1 MAKKHTQTIEID
13 IVTKGVDTAEKAIA
27 GIDNSHG
34 ELYKHAQKVSKAIEN
49 IRSITAEYGDNI
61 PITKAKELAN
71 YMKIIAEETSE
82 MAELDEIVVFNKKES
97 EHLKKISSEIDSI
110 KSKLK
115 EIKKEKINIPV
126 KMEQERIEDL
136 KSQKTT
142 KGADGKSVSLSP
154 LKNDDGSSKFNSKE
168 DLVNLSKSAD
178 PKVAQAAQAAL
189 HQLSLTAEKASAKVA
204 VLEQEYNK
212 LNNTLQQKNEEYNN
226 LSTTIRTLTNEE
238 KVAFETTSKFTEEQ
252 VKHIK
257 QAIEASQKEGAEF
270 VRTSK
275 SIDQHNTSLGGAVK
289 QLFS

>member
-34 ELYKHAQKVSKAIEN
+34 ELYKHAQRVSKAIEN

-204 VLEQEYNK
+204 VLEQE
-212 LNNTLQQKNEEYNN
+212 
-226 LSTTIRTLTNEE
+226 
-238 KVAFETTSKFTEEQ
+238 
-252 VKHIK
+252 
-257 QAIEASQKEGAEF
+257 
-270 VRTSK
+270 
-275 SIDQHNTSLGGAVK
+275 
-289 QLFS
+289 